1 MQNQNDS
8 QKKLVSFIERIEK
21 LETEKSEISEF
32 IREVY
37 TEAKTSGFEP
47 KIMKKI
53 VTMRKKKREDLEREE
68 ELTDLYARIVGIH
81 ADN

>member
-1 MQNQNDS
+1 MQDQNDS